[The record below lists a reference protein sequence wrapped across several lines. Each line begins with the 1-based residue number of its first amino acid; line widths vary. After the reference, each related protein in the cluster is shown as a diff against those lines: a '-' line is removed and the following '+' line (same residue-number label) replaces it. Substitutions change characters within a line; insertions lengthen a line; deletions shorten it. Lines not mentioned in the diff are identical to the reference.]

1 MFNITR
7 EKLEETEQTLED
19 TTNRLVDTK
28 KTLVKTRVDRDEQKF
43 LVSQHIKSEAK
54 LHSQATQVEKAGSLA
69 REQMLICLAVINF
82 TSEQLTLM
90 VYSHWL
96 SLGPGQRMGPG
107 PGRMGCMD
115 LCRILSH
122 CT

>member
-1 MFNITR
+1 MFNITK

-54 LHSQATQVEKAGSLA
+54 LHSQATQVKAGSHQRA
-69 REQMLICLAVINF
+69 KAMLLP
-82 TSEQLTLM
+82 
-90 VYSHWL
+90 YPW
-96 SLGPGQRMGPG
+96 
-107 PGRMGCMD
+107 
-115 LCRILSH
+115 
-122 CT
+122 